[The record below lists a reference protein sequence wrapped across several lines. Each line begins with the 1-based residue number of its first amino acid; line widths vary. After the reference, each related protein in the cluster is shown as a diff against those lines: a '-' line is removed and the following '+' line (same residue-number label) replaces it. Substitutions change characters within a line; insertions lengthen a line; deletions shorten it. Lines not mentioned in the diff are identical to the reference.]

1 MKIKNEL
8 VSLKIGNKQFDF
20 KNLILDEYLKR
31 FIYNQIDTTSR
42 GIIKNRSSL
51 CYLFLKFDTPFENLS
66 EKSVLYPTD
75 FDISFCDT
83 SFFGGCK
90 AVNTNISE
98 NLITIKYT
106 YDTNG
111 FIFDYNKERGGKLPI
126 SDYYG
131 KKIVAVG
138 FAVSWTMSSKN
149 NKICAVLDTSNYNIY
164 LQANQKIECTR
175 KDTISTDALFWSN
188 DKRIKGPV
196 HLCPTGGE
204 PLLYQDP
211 YAGLREQDKLLFNK
225 HTANPTKG
233 VLYSIGLSSYID
245 HIDKEFVI
253 GKDVIA
259 VQNGTELSIQSINND
274 YNFEKEL
281 HSHNSIYPAS
291 NLYPIKSNYKYV
303 IFKYKVYQELDKAVY
318 TEITDTGVSFFY
330 EGTQTD
336 TKSYYHQAIPI
347 NKFGESN
354 FKIKYER
361 G

>member
-1 MKIKNEL
+1 MEVKNEL
-8 VSLKIGNKQFDF
+8 VSLKIGNKQYDF

-42 GIIKNRSSL
+42 NILKNQNLLRIL
-51 CYLFLKFDTPFENLS
+51 LLKFDTPFENLS
-66 EKSVLYPTD
+66 EKSILYPTD
-75 FDISFCDT
+75 FDISFVGKSYKAIDT
-83 SFFGGCK
+83 N
-90 AVNTNISE
+90 VSE

-106 YDTNG
+106 YATDDY
-111 FIFDYNKERGGKLPI
+111 IYDYNKKEGGDLPL
-126 SDYYG
+126 SDYYN
-131 KKIVAVG
+131 KKIVAIG
-138 FAVSWTMSSKN
+138 FATNWVHFTKN

-164 LQANQKIECTR
+164 LQANQKLECTR

-211 YAGLREQDKLLFNK
+211 YPGFREEDKKIFN
-225 HTANPTKG
+225 ARSALPTKG

-245 HIDKEFVI
+245 YIDKEFVI

-281 HSHNSIYPAS
+281 HPHNSIYPSS

-303 IFKYKVYQELDKAVY
+303 ILKYKVYQEIEKGVYGEDNTLDFEY
-318 TEITDTGVSFFY
+318 I
-330 EGTQTD
+330 QTD
-336 TKSYYHQAIPI
+336 TKSYYYQAIPI
-347 NKFGESN
+347 DKFGETN

>member
-8 VSLKIGNKQFDF
+8 VSLKIGNKKYDF

-42 GIIKNRSSL
+42 NILKNQNLLRIL
-51 CYLFLKFDTPFENLS
+51 LLKFDTPFENLS
-66 EKSVLYPTD
+66 EKSILYPTD
-75 FDISFCDT
+75 FDISFVGK
-83 SFFGGCK
+83 SCK
-90 AVNTNISE
+90 AIDTNVSE

-106 YDTNG
+106 YATDDY
-111 FIFDYNKERGGKLPI
+111 IYDYNKKKGGDLPL
-126 SDYYG
+126 SDYYN
-131 KKIVAVG
+131 KKIVAIG
-138 FAVSWTMSSKN
+138 FATNWVHFTQN

-164 LQANQKIECTR
+164 LQANQKLECTR

-211 YAGLREQDKLLFNK
+211 YPGFREEDKKIFNARSALK
-225 HTANPTKG
+225 TKG

-245 HIDKEFVI
+245 YIDKEFVI

-259 VQNGTELSIQSINND
+259 VQNETELSIQSINND

-281 HSHNSIYPAS
+281 HPHNSIYPSS

-303 IFKYKVYQELDKAVY
+303 ILKYKVYQEIEKGVYGEDNTLDFEY
-318 TEITDTGVSFFY
+318 I
-330 EGTQTD
+330 QTD
-336 TKSYYHQAIPI
+336 TKSYYYQAIPI
-347 NKFGESN
+347 DKFGETN

>member
-1 MKIKNEL
+1 MEVKNEL
-8 VSLKIGNKQFDF
+8 VSLKIGNKQYDF

-42 GIIKNRSSL
+42 NILKNQNLLRIL
-51 CYLFLKFDTPFENLS
+51 LLKFDTPFENLS
-66 EKSVLYPTD
+66 EKSILYPTD
-75 FDISFCDT
+75 FDISFVGK
-83 SFFGGCK
+83 SCK
-90 AVNTNISE
+90 AIDTNVSE

-106 YDTNG
+106 YATDDY
-111 FIFDYNKERGGKLPI
+111 IYDYNKKEGGDLPL
-126 SDYYG
+126 SDYYN
-131 KKIVAVG
+131 KKIVAIG
-138 FAVSWTMSSKN
+138 FATNWVHSTPN

-164 LQANQKIECTR
+164 LQANQKLECTR

-211 YAGLREQDKLLFNK
+211 YPGFREEDKKIFN
-225 HTANPTKG
+225 ARSALPTKG

-245 HIDKEFVI
+245 YIDKEFVI

-281 HSHNSIYPAS
+281 HPHNSIYPSS

-303 IFKYKVYQELDKAVY
+303 ILKYKVYQEIEKGVYGEDNTLDFEY
-318 TEITDTGVSFFY
+318 I
-330 EGTQTD
+330 QTD
-336 TKSYYHQAIPI
+336 TKSYYYQAIPI
-347 NKFGESN
+347 DKFGETN